1 MELKTIADVVK
12 AVAAQTWDY
21 PLTTVESGGSDKITL
36 KHQTSTGRD
45 SLYDIPLDQKGLF
58 DVGANKNIE
67 LPLLVGRRKQVGSPL
82 LLTDIAEFTLQA
94 THKGTDGQLKYE
106 RVNNGA
112 TLDFNSNGGS
122 VIRFSATTITNASG
136 TSGGSSSTPSSI
148 PSSTPSSSGASTAS
162 SSSTSSSSST
172 KTASS
177 SSSDVGLL
185 LGIGLV
191 AAVVLLT

>member
-21 PLTTVESGGSDKITL
+21 PLTTVKSGGSDKITL
-36 KHQTSTGRD
+36 KHQTSTGG
-45 SLYDIPLDQKGLF
+45 SSYDISLDQKGSF

-82 LLTDIAEFTLQA
+82 LLTDISEFTLQA